1 MTAVA
6 TAIIGS
12 AVIGGVASS
21 RASSQQAK
29 STQKGLD
36 QANAFQNSAI
46 AQSKDYFNLG
56 QKSAQAGYQSALD
69 LFKASQASKYNP
81 MIQGNVAAQRMI
93 GLGATQANN
102 AILGL
107 PVDMSFANQPQA
119 LTPDFSAIQNAQL
132 PPSIAAQQAMQQQQL
147 QANQM
152 QQQYSPGD
160 YIQGLGRVTQVIPSN
175 EPATTTTITDG
186 NWQGLGLRNH

>member
-12 AVIGGVASS
+12 SVIGAASS
-21 RASSQQAK
+21 KSAANQQVKA
-29 STQKGLD
+29 QREGL
-36 QANAFQNSAI
+36 
-46 AQSKDYFNLG
+46 AQSNVLQNRAITQAKDYFNLG

-69 LFKASQASKYNP
+69 LFKSSQASKYQP

-107 PVDMSFANQPQA
+107 PVDMSFANNPQA
-119 LTPDFSAIQNAQL
+119 ITPDFSAIQNAQL
-132 PPSIAAQQAMQQQQL
+132 PPSIALQQAQQ
-147 QANQM
+147 QANRAPDQDM
-152 QQQYSPGD
+152 QDQYVPGN
-160 YIQGLGRVTQVIPSN
+160 YIDGLGRVTSVTQGVAPPS
-175 EPATTTTITDG
+175 TTITNG
-186 NWQGLGLRNH
+186 NWNGLGLRNR